1 VKRLVVGV
9 VSVAVLAFGLVPAQ
23 AATEYVASQKT
34 LASFSAGATGLTALQ
49 RSQVKRAVEVN
60 TFAEKFICTGIRY
73 FEQSM
78 SVNIMVR
85 KRAKAACAYAKE
97 LNPELSTWYQSKP
110 TQARSY
116 AGKVLLTVKSPKG
129 QAGTTRTLTAGYRYP
144 SCDSEAQQNLTKLNR
159 EKWLIY
165 DVDCATDR
173 ASTTPALNQVIGSTP
188 LAPCALTET
197 SVDRTRYASGA
208 LTTGFPRS
216 EAVTRWPD
224 GEKNVLIVAFDW
236 PDITDD
242 ISPNELLS
250 GEASMFAEYMK
261 TFTRGKVT
269 LDVEIHPERITLLE
283 PSASFSQSERQQNTS
298 QWGAGNVN
306 TVDYFYQEMIK
317 ASDAFV
323 DYSDRDLVLF
333 VPPRFE
339 EVFAEFNLWPPG
351 NGPYQTNEDPIVRAF
366 TPGGGYHFRPGNS
379 LWAFWVH
386 ESMHYFKLPDLY
398 WNDQNSVKRTPFTF
412 PGPMHGLDLMDGTY
426 NRSLNSWLMW
436 LAGWSL
442 EGEQVCL
449 TDTNFQ
455 DSSYELFPVS
465 NNDQSLKAVM
475 LKLSETELLIVESR
489 RQTKFDHT
497 PIRSQDGVL
506 VYHVDTSIPHGEGAI
521 TAIAPAGR
529 TLVSNRMGEGGFDT
543 MLDTF
548 LYEGNSLNM
557 AGYNI
562 TVNKAYVGSDIVSI
576 SKDPDWTRGQE
587 ANYVCLTKKNRVMN
601 DPNRENCAILAGAR

>member
-1 VKRLVVGV
+1 MKKLIIGV

-23 AATEYVASQKT
+23 AETKYVANQKT
-34 LASFSAGATGLTALQ
+34 LASFSASATGLTTLQ
-49 RSQVKRAVEVN
+49 RSQVKRAVEAN
-60 TFAEKFICTGIRY
+60 AYAEKFICTGIRL
-73 FEQSM
+73 EGQSRSM
-78 SVNIMVR
+78 NIVVR
-85 KRAKAACAYAKE
+85 KRAKAACDYAKE
-97 LNPELSTWYQSKP
+97 LNPALSTWYQSKVTEAP
-110 TQARSY
+110 SY
-116 AGKVLLTVKSPKG
+116 NGKVLLTLKIPKEL
-129 QAGTTRTLTAGYRYP
+129 ADAAEPSRAGYRYP
-144 SCDSEAQQNLTKLNR
+144 ACDSEAQQNLERLGQ
-159 EKWLIY
+159 EEWLIY
-165 DVDCATDR
+165 NVGCATDR
-173 ASTTPALNQVIGSTP
+173 TSVTPALNQVIDSTP
-188 LAPCALTET
+188 LEPCALIET
-197 SVDRTRYASGA
+197 SADRTRYAPGA

-216 EAVTRWPD
+216 EAATRWPD

-242 ISPNELLS
+242 ISPNDLLA
-250 GEASMFAEYMK
+250 GEADMFAEYMK

-269 LDVEIHPERITLLE
+269 LDVEIHPKRITLLE

-306 TVDYFYQEMIK
+306 AVDYFYQEMIR

-333 VPPRFE
+333 VPPRFN

-351 NGPYQTNEDPIVRAF
+351 NGPYQTDEDPIVRAF
-366 TPGGGYHFRPGNS
+366 TPGGGFHFRPGNS

-398 WNDQNSVKRTPFTF
+398 WNDQNSVKRTPYTF
-412 PGPMHGLDLMDGTY
+412 PGPMHGLDLMDGSY

-436 LAGWSL
+436 LAGWTI

-449 TDTNFQ
+449 TDSNFK
-455 DSSYELFPVS
+455 DSSYELFPVV
-465 NNDQSLKAVM
+465 NDDQSLKAVM
-475 LKLSETELLIVESR
+475 LKLSETELLVVESR

-506 VYHVDTSIPHGEGAI
+506 VYHVDTSIPHGEGAL
-521 TAIAPAGR
+521 TPIAPAGR
-529 TLVSNRMGEGGFDT
+529 TLISNRMGKGGYDN

-548 LYEGNSLNM
+548 LYEGNSLNI

-576 SKDPDWTRGQE
+576 SKDANWQPGQQ
-587 ANYVCLTKKNRVMN
+587 AGYVCLTKENRVMN
-601 DPNRENCAILAGAR
+601 DPNRENCPIF